1 MKRGTLR
8 YTEDQYAEQCGKN
21 ARWQSAANQINERG
35 GVDGHATLER
45 PAERE
50 CGPEGYSQAGIKPGL
65 RSPINAGARAAVP
78 DAPPPGAAPAPLSPV
93 ILLCGADGLPV
104 PESEFYFAKPRRW
117 RFDFAWPALKLA
129 LEIEGGIWTQGRHT
143 RGAGALADLEK
154 YSEAAILGWRII
166 YTTPRE
172 VESGMVMDRV
182 RRALQ

>member
-8 YTEDQYAEQCGKN
+8 MDAEQWAADCAKRE
-21 ARWQSAANQINERG
+21 RWQSASNQ
-35 GVDGHATLER
+35 V
-45 PAERE
+45 
-50 CGPEGYSQAGIKPGL
+50 
-65 RSPINAGARAAVP
+65 NAGARAAVP
-78 DAPPPGAAPAPLSPV
+78 DAPSPGAAPAPLSPV

-117 RFDFAWPALKLA
+117 RFDFAWPGRKLA

-182 RRALQ
+182 RRALA